1 MTPETRP
8 GPLEVLSW
16 GLYLACAWT
25 WCIGMYFPTLL
36 LRDFGVWGWIIF
48 AVPNVIGAAAVG
60 FVFWSPDASRAFVE
74 KHRAATTWFGI
85 ITIAFHGYWIA
96 WLAAAL
102 PIPNAS
108 GTILWAG
115 LALAPLVVL
124 SRWLSPRLLA
134 LGVGLISATAIALA
148 LRADWQSI
156 PLAPATQPHSDLLWL
171 APAVAFGFALC
182 PPMDLTLQRA
192 RRSLPG
198 AHGAWAFAIGFGV
211 FFLGMIV
218 LSAIYARAVLAGAS
232 VAAAPL
238 AALIVHLLAQVLF
251 TVAMHTR
258 ELRERGSG
266 TVRIAAGALVVAAV
280 LGALAARAPELPG
293 PLFGS
298 LTTGEIGYRAI
309 LSVYGL
315 ALPAYVWIIAIPR
328 RTPLDARKAVRVWI
342 AACAIATP
350 CYWMG
355 FVAAQHFYLVPGLL
369 VLLLA
374 RLIPCRADPAHA
386 AR

>member
-1 MTPETRP
+1 MTPSTRP
-8 GPLEVLSW
+8 GPLAVLSW

-48 AVPNVIGAAAVG
+48 AVPNVVGAAAVG
-60 FVFWSPDASRAFVE
+60 FVFTSPERSRAFIDT
-74 KHRAATTWFGI
+74 HRAATTWFGI

-96 WLAAAL
+96 WLTAGL

-108 GTILWAG
+108 GAILWAG
-115 LALAPLVVL
+115 LALAPFVVL

-134 LGVGLISATAIALA
+134 LGVGLISATALALA
-148 LRADWQSI
+148 LRNDWHSI
-156 PLAPATQPHSDLLWL
+156 PLAPATQPHADLLWL

-198 AHGAWAFAIGFGV
+198 RAGAAAFAMGFGI
-211 FFLGMIV
+211 FFLAMIV
-218 LSAIYARAVLAGAS
+218 YSAIYARPVLAGSSIATVPL
-232 VAAAPL
+232 VALVA
-238 AALIVHLLAQVLF
+238 HLLAQVLF
-251 TVAMHTR
+251 TVGMHTR
-258 ELRERGSG
+258 ELRERGPG
-266 TVRIAAGALVVAAV
+266 TVRTAAGALVVAAV
-280 LGALAARAPELPG
+280 LGAIAARTPDLPG
-293 PLFGS
+293 PLFGGLS
-298 LTTGEIGYRAI
+298 TGEIGYRAI

-328 RTPLDARKAVRVWI
+328 RMPLDARKAVRVWI

-374 RLIPCRADPAHA
+374 RLIPCRAEPAHA
-386 AR
+386 GR